1 MSPNE
6 IRAELVRR
14 GIQRQAIAA
23 QLGIA
28 NAGVSQVISGVKK
41 TPRVRAA
48 IAAAIGQPVE
58 EVFPTLISQE
68 AA

>member
-14 GIQRQAIAA
+14 GIERQQIAA

-28 NAGVSQVISGVKK
+28 KAGVSQVISGVKK
-41 TPRVRAA
+41 TPRVRHA
-48 IAAAIGQPVE
+48 IAEAIGMAVE
-58 EVFPTLISQE
+58 QVFPQQ
-68 AA
+68 